1 MTLDKLL
8 AEFYKKNGIPSDGGI
23 SKNNFGIKVL
33 GVHLKLPNPKF
44 RKDVTHIHDIHHILN
59 KCNTSRIFISFNFNN
74 Y

>member
-23 SKNNFGIKVL
+23 NKNTFGIKVL

-44 RKDVTHIHDIHHILN
+44 RKDVTHY
-59 KCNTSRIFISFNFNN
+59 S
-74 Y
+74 

>member
-23 SKNNFGIKVL
+23 NKNTLGINK
-33 GVHLKLPNPKF
+33 PN
-44 RKDVTHIHDIHHILN
+44 N
-59 KCNTSRIFISFNFNN
+59 IFISFNFNN